1 MPNISHAYKIKVWKI
16 LLFEIIILDGQR
28 RAIIYYLTTQQALV
42 YQKLEQRN
50 SPQEIEYKHY

>member
-1 MPNISHAYKIKVWKI
+1 MGK
-16 LLFEIIILDGQR
+16 E

-50 SPQEIEYKHY
+50 NPQEIEYKHY